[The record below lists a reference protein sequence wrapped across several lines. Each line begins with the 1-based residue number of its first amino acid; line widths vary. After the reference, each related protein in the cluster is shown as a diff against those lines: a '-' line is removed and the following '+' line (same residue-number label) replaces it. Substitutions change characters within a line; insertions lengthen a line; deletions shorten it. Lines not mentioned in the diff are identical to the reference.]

1 MKTVFVF
8 FNLLLASAVASA
20 DLMTLTPGTEVINS
34 VTLSQSA
41 TVSVGGAD
49 VTLSNV
55 GSGLRKKYLVAFLG
69 TPVYVAQVFAAQP
82 EQFVKSNQGNTALE
96 SLQNQTVVAVRL
108 DFVYNVSADQ
118 VYNAFFDALKENAV
132 NMEEPVIAEYLSF
145 IKNGG
150 NANKGSSMT
159 FLMVKNADGTETLTY
174 EDPALAVTSVTGAAG
189 LSQQIL
195 SMWLGNISSN
205 DKGLKELKEQI
216 VK

>member
-1 MKTVFVF
+1 MKTVSVF
-8 FNLLLASAVASA
+8 LSVIFSVVAAQA
-20 DLMTLTPGTEVINS
+20 DLMTLTPGPDAING

-41 TVSVGGAD
+41 VVD
-49 VTLSNV
+49 VAGVPTTLVNV
-55 GSGLRKKYLVAFLG
+55 GSGIRKKYLVAFLG

-82 EQFVKSNQGNTALE
+82 EQFVKSNQANAALE

-118 VYNAFFDALKENAV
+118 VYNAFYDALKENAV
-132 NMEEPVIAEYLSF
+132 NMEDPTVAEFLSF
-145 IKNGG
+145 VKDGG

-174 EDPALAVTSVTGAAG
+174 EDPAKAVTTVTGVAG
-189 LSQQIL
+189 FSQQIL
-195 SMWLGNISSN
+195 SMWLGAISSN

-216 VK
+216 TK

>member
-1 MKTVFVF
+1 MKTVFLF

-20 DLMTLTPGTEVINS
+20 DLLALTPGAESING
-34 VTLSQSA
+34 VTLSDA
-41 TVSVGGAD
+41 AVVSVNGAD
-49 VTLSNV
+49 VALTNI
-55 GSGLRKKYLVAFLG
+55 GSGIRKKYLVAFLG

-82 EQFVKSNQGNTALE
+82 EQFVKSANGNTALE
-96 SLQNQTVVAVRL
+96 SLQSQTVAAVRL

-132 NMEEPVIAEYLSF
+132 NMDEPAVSEFLSF
-145 IKNGG
+145 VKNGG

-174 EDPALAVTSVTGAAG
+174 EDPAKAITSVTGTAG

-195 SMWLGNISSN
+195 SMWLGKISSN
-205 DKGLKELKEQI
+205 DKGLKELKEQL